1 MLTIADDTKLLKIS
15 GASAMHNRMQQMQQH
30 SM

>member
-1 MLTIADDTKLLKIS
+1 MLTIAEDTRLLKIK
-15 GASAMHNRMQQMQQH
+15 GASAMQIIMQQMQQH